1 MITCLTHRYLANSDN
16 NMSARERSSSRETSQ
31 KDNLQLSEMKMPFSQ
46 WELLDHDQ
54 LNMMLDVPVDQVQL
68 QFKDIL
74 DFKNHQTC
82 VKDAALLDYFVNGFC
97 WAREMNFTCQ
107 QISCIM
113 ALLQHLLYN
122 IKNNQTSFADDFKVF
137 TEIMNV
143 SSPSAETDTSG
154 LFNADQ
160 IRSITRYVRISVFQH
175 YRLYEWLFSQQR
187 QKQLFT
193 TEKCIEVVNPVDF
206 VCPLEEGMSADVFF
220 QHVAPPCVQTPEQ
233 CIQDCH
239 EQNGEEVEREE
250 GEEEDRTG
258 FSVEDVREMLE
269 ETTREMLAQLQAD
282 FTEKLRAHE
291 ETYTSRL
298 ERLQKV

>member
-1 MITCLTHRYLANSDN
+1 
-16 NMSARERSSSRETSQ
+16 MSVRERSSSRETSQ
-31 KDNLQLSEMKMPFSQ
+31 TDNLQLSEMKMPFSQ
-46 WELLDHDQ
+46 WERLDHDQ
-54 LNMMLDVPVDQVQL
+54 LNMMLDLPVDQVHS
-68 QFKDIL
+68 QFKDL
-74 DFKNHQTC
+74 LEFKNHQTC
-82 VKDAALLDYFVNGFC
+82 VKDAALLDYFVSGFC

-107 QISCIM
+107 QISFIM

-122 IKNNQTSFADDFKVF
+122 IKNNQTSFSDNFKVF
-137 TEIMNV
+137 PEIMKV
-143 SSPSAETDTSG
+143 RRPSAETDTSA
-154 LFNADQ
+154 LFDADQ
-160 IRSITRYVRISVFQH
+160 IRSITHYFRISVFQH
-175 YRLYEWLFSQQR
+175 YRLYECLFSQQR

-206 VCPLEEGMSADVFF
+206 VSPLEEGMSADVFF

-233 CIQDCH
+233 CIQDSH
-239 EQNGEEVEREE
+239 EQNGEEVECEE
-250 GEEEDRTG
+250 SEEDQTG